1 MASAAA
7 EEARE
12 GPLPDL
18 IWQAPVSTCEE
29 RRLDV
34 AKNPDDVDC
43 SPLILLFIV
52 VYDLILFEY

>member
-1 MASAAA
+1 MTSAAA
-7 EEARE
+7 EEARG

-18 IWQAPVSTCEE
+18 IWQAPVFTCEE

-34 AKNPDDVDC
+34 TKNPDDVDC